1 MKNNQQHRALTIGEL
16 CSAIAEGRVSATLED
31 DQYQVNGRELRRY
44 VKRQQ
49 PRSAQPTPRLL
60 RLVER

>member
-1 MKNNQQHRALTIGEL
+1 MKNTQQHQTLTIGDL
-16 CSAIAEGRVSATLED
+16 CAAIAEGRLSATLED

-49 PRSAQPTPRLL
+49 HESEQPTPRLL

>member
-1 MKNNQQHRALTIGEL
+1 MKNNQQHQPLTIGEL
-16 CSAIAEGRVSATLED
+16 CSAIAEGRLSATVED
-31 DQYQVNGRELRRY
+31 NQYQVNGRELRRY

-49 PRSAQPTPRLL
+49 HESEQLTPRLL